1 MRYLVTGAAGFIGS
15 QTVDRLL
22 ADGHEVIG
30 VDSYITGK
38 QEFLASANASPRF
51 TLVLG
56 DLFDFTTVFEACAD
70 VDAVFHLAANTDV
83 RHGTEYPRRDLDQN
97 VIVTWN
103 ILEAIRRRGIKT
115 ILFASTAS
123 VYGDTAQLPASEA
136 APLPGQTS
144 LHNASKVAAEALIT
158 AYAHGYGLRAIL
170 FRFAS
175 IVGERCSH
183 GHIFNFC
190 RQLYQHPDRLTV
202 LGDGDVRRTYL
213 DVGDAVDAML
223 LALEKSTT
231 AAEIFNVAS
240 LTPCRLTESIA
251 WIADEKKLQP
261 AIEYMGPGPLWLGS
275 YPALVLDCTK
285 LQQLGWQPQLGPE
298 AAVRRSVR
306 YLAANPWL
314 LEGRS

>member
-1 MRYLVTGAAGFIGS
+1 LRYLVTGAAGFIGS

-38 QEFLASANASPRF
+38 QEFLASATASPRF
-51 TLVLG
+51 TLILG
-56 DLFDFTTVFEACAD
+56 DLFDFTTVFEACAE

-115 ILFASTAS
+115 ILFASTGS
-123 VYGDTAQLPASEA
+123 VYGDTAQLPAAET
-136 APLPGQTS
+136 APLPVQTC
-144 LHNASKVAAEALIT
+144 LHNASKVAAEALTT
-158 AYAHGYGLRAIL
+158 AYAHGYGIRAIL
-170 FRFAS
+170 FRFTS

-183 GHIFNFC
+183 GHIFDFC
-190 RQLYQHPDRLTV
+190 RQLQQHPDHLTV
-202 LGDGDVRRTYL
+202 LGDGAVRRSYL

-223 LALEKSTT
+223 LALEKST
-231 AAEIFNVAS
+231 APAEVFNVGS
-240 LTPCRLTESIA
+240 LTSCRLTESIA
-251 WIADEKKLQP
+251 WLADEMKLQP
-261 AIEYMGPGPLWLGS
+261 AIQYAGPGPAWLGS
-275 YPALVLDCTK
+275 YPALALDCTK
-285 LQQLGWQPQLGPE
+285 LQQLGWKPKLDPE
-298 AAVRRSVR
+298 VAVRRTVR
-306 YLAANPWL
+306 YLTANPGL